1 MLLQQFT
8 ALLGRHSGKS
18 FFPNFSQKPSVFKFF
33 PDRALKEAMPFYQLY
48 KRPVRKKFRSK
59 VFGKGFGGNSPW
71 DGEMSEGQGGHA
83 AVSGTFPQ
91 KGFPR

>member
-18 FFPNFSQKPSVFKFF
+18 FFPEFLLEPSVLKFF

-59 VFGKGFGGNSPW
+59 VFGKGFGGEPFLRKVSP
-71 DGEMSEGQGGHA
+71 DKSMNRRISIK
-83 AVSGTFPQ
+83 V
-91 KGFPR
+91 